1 MNLTNRV
8 YLAVHLALTVLVCAR
23 SSQVAHWPWYV
34 AWNVMAMAAI
44 LVFAGKQHNSSRWEF
59 VHDWLPGLFFI
70 TVFEEVSFLSL
81 GLRGAWQ
88 NAYLVRWEAALFAV
102 PPAEWLH
109 RYSSLWFRELLEFGY
124 FSFYPLYPAVAGVLW
139 AWRRRS
145 RYAGAFRSMTDGLSV
160 GYAVCYATY
169 LLFPTRSPAHNVRL
183 AASALPVV
191 ESSGP
196 FHFLVRLIQN
206 NAGVHGNA
214 FPSGHIML
222 GFAVLVF
229 VVRYFPRFAPWLAV
243 CVVLMSIG
251 AVYDG
256 YHYAIDVVA
265 GAALGLAVGAAF
277 VGRRTISN
285 QLV

>member
-1 MNLTNRV
+1 MNLTDRI
-8 YLAVHLALTVLVCAR
+8 YLAVHMALTVLVCAP

-34 AWNVMAMAAI
+34 AWNVVAMAAI
-44 LVFAGKQHNSSRWEF
+44 VVLARKQAEGPYWEF
-59 VHDWLPGLFFI
+59 AHDWLPGLFFI

-88 NAYLVRWEAALFAV
+88 NDSLAAWEAALFAAL
-102 PPAEWLH
+102 PAEWLH
-109 RYSSLWFRELLEFGY
+109 RYSSWWWRELLEFGY

-139 AWRRRS
+139 AWRRRA
-145 RYAGAFRSMTDGLSV
+145 RYAGAFRRMTDGLSV

-169 LLFPTRSPAHNVRL
+169 LLFPTRSPSHNMGQ
-183 AASALPVV
+183 AAAALPAQ
-191 ESSGP
+191 SSGP
-196 FHFLVRLIQN
+196 FHYLVSSIQN

-229 VVRYFPRFAPWLAV
+229 VARYFPRLAPWLLL
-243 CVVLMSIG
+243 CNLLMCAG

-256 YHYAIDVVA
+256 YHYAIDVAA
-265 GAALGLAVGAAF
+265 GAVLGVAVGVRF
-277 VGRRTISN
+277 VGRRVTGDW
-285 QLV
+285 